1 MIKLQSAKGENILC
15 WCGNPEQGAIDQAM
29 NIAKHP
35 CLVGNVCLMPDTHQ
49 GYGMPIGGVAAFD
62 AAICPNMVGVDI
74 GCGMLSVKTNIRAD
88 ELSRETLQ
96 EITDKI
102 KASVPVG
109 FNWHTEPNKTHA
121 VFCNDWDLPICGR
134 EREKAELQIGT
145 LGGGNHFIEI
155 QRGND
160 GYVYFMIH
168 SGSRNLGKQVADHY
182 NKEAIRLCKMFHQD
196 EIIKDELAYLPI
208 GTKEASDYIKEMQ
221 LCLKFSNAN
230 RDCMAH
236 MIESCI
242 RAVVPS
248 VEFGER
254 INIQHNY
261 ARLEN
266 HYGRNVWVHR
276 KGATSAM
283 AGEIG
288 LIPGSQ
294 GTSSYI
300 VRGLGN
306 KASLMSCSHGAGRKI
321 GRKKAQEIL
330 SVESECE
337 LLNKQGIIHSIKSK
351 DDLDEA
357 PSAYKDIDVVM
368 QEQADLVEIL
378 VKLSP
383 MAVIKG

>member
-15 WCGNPEQGAIDQAM
+15 WCSNPEQGAIDQAM
-29 NIAKHP
+29 NIAVHP

-49 GYGMPIGGVAAFD
+49 GYGMPIGGVAALRG
-62 AAICPNMVGVDI
+62 AICPNMVGVDI
-74 GCGMLSVKTNIRAD
+74 GCGMLAVKTNIRAD
-88 ELSRETLQ
+88 ELSRELLQ
-96 EITDKI
+96 EIVDKI

-109 FNWHTEPNKTHA
+109 FKWHTEPNKTHV
-121 VFCNDWDLPICGR
+121 VFSNDWDLPVCGQER
-134 EREKAELQIGT
+134 ERAELQIGT

-155 QRGND
+155 QRGDD

-182 NKEAIRLCKMFHQD
+182 NKEAIRLCTMFHND
-196 EIIKDELAYLPI
+196 DVITNELAYLPI
-208 GTKEASDYIKEMQ
+208 GTKEAENYIKEMN

-230 RDCMAH
+230 RDCMARA
-236 MIESCI
+236 IEKCI
-242 RAVVPS
+242 LDVLPNA
-248 VEFGER
+248 EFEDR

-261 ARLEN
+261 ARLER
-266 HYGRNVWVHR
+266 HYGRDVWVHR
-276 KGATSAM
+276 KGATSARY
-283 AGEIG
+283 GEVG

-300 VRGLGN
+300 VRGFGN
-306 KASLMSCSHGAGRKI
+306 EASMMSCSHGAGRKI
-321 GRKKAQEIL
+321 SRKKARESL
-330 SVESECE
+330 SVESECA
-337 LLNKQGIIHSIKSK
+337 LLNKQGIIHSIKTQ

-368 QEQADLVEIL
+368 QEQSDLVEIL